1 MLTILEHEL
10 QNRVGIQHD
19 VTDNDGAIWL
29 RIEQLPRLDPPVPD
43 KDIAAWLTVSRDPNR
58 QPEVALLCLSLHCT
72 NRPTLLN

>member
-29 RIEQLPRLDPPVPD
+29 RATALCPG
-43 KDIAAWLTVSRDPNR
+43 
-58 QPEVALLCLSLHCT
+58 EVAGACAALSPALLT
-72 NRPTLLN
+72 RPPAAISTAVATRTMTRGC